1 MSYQKYGYFPTFNH
15 GILLDGNVPVIE
27 EIDRICDAPQKAHLA
42 KYIEPFLAPSSPVRQ
57 HMQKWL

>member
-1 MSYQKYGYFPTFNH
+1 MDISQHSTMEFF
-15 GILLDGNVPVIE
+15 LDGNVPVIE

>member
-1 MSYQKYGYFPTFNH
+1 MEFF
-15 GILLDGNVPVIE
+15 LDGNVPVIE

>member
-1 MSYQKYGYFPTFNH
+1 MDISQHSIMEFF
-15 GILLDGNVPVIE
+15 LDGNVPVIE